1 MSSAM
6 NDSFALY
13 GYFRSS
19 AAFRARIALN
29 LKGIKPEL
37 RFIHLLRNGGEQH
50 TPDYKAINPQELI
63 PALAHDGHLI
73 TQSLAIIEYL
83 NELVPE
89 PLLLP
94 NDLYGRARAREIA
107 YVAACDIHP
116 VNNLRVAQF
125 LKANYN
131 AADEDIVRW
140 QRHWIRVGFDA
151 LEKMLDTAPE
161 TGAYAHGDTPTIAD
175 IVLIPQIANAR
186 RVKLEIETWPTIARI
201 EAHALKHPAF
211 AAALPANQP
220 DAE

>member
-1 MSSAM
+1 MSSSTGS
-6 NDSFALY
+6 DFTLY

-37 RFIHLLRNGGEQH
+37 RFVHLLRNGGEQH
-50 TPDYKAINPQELI
+50 TADYKAINPQELI

-83 NELVPE
+83 NEIVPE
-89 PLLLP
+89 PPFLP
-94 NDLYGRARAREIA
+94 KDAYGRARAREIA

-116 VNNLRVAQF
+116 VNNLRVGQF
-125 LKANYN
+125 LKEKYN
-131 AADEDIVRW
+131 AADDDIVRW

-151 LEKMLDTAPE
+151 LEKMLDTAKE
-161 TGAYAHGDTPTIAD
+161 TGAYAHGDTPTMAD
-175 IVLIPQIANAR
+175 IVLVPQVANAR
-186 RVKLEIETWPTIARI
+186 RVKLDIQDWPTIARI